1 MKSTVE
7 ICAASGIPERSYPA
21 GETVIEEGHHSSS
34 LYILKQGSVEVCKQ
48 EVELATISNPGA
60 WFGEISVLIG
70 GQAMATVKTLS
81 DSVFYVIED
90 GKTLLQEHP
99 ELNYHIAVLLAT
111 RLKSVTSYLVDIQQ
125 QFASNDD
132 HLNMVDEVLESLIH
146 HQKPTD
152 A

>member
-7 ICAASGIPERSYPA
+7 ICAASGIPERSCPA
-21 GETVIEEGHHSSS
+21 GETVIEEGQASSS
-34 LYILKQGSVEVCKQ
+34 LYILKEGSVEVCKQ

-70 GQAMATVKTLS
+70 GQAMATVKTTS

-90 GKTLLQEHP
+90 GKTLLLEHP

-132 HLNMVDEVLESLIH
+132 HLGMVDEVLESLIH
-146 HQKPTD
+146 HQKAP
-152 A
+152 